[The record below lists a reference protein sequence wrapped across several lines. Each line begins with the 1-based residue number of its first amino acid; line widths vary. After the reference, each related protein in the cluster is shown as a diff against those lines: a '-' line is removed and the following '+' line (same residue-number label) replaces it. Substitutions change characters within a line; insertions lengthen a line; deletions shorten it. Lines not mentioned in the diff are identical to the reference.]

1 MAVSR
6 FWFRVSSS
14 GLNNDD
20 KKLRNSEP
28 DTRNPKRET
37 LNCSPPMT
45 SDDILLETEEAMEK
59 SVEYMVHEFASVRTG
74 KASSALVE
82 NIDVAA
88 YGTSMKL
95 KQLALITTPEPRLLL
110 IQPFDASVTR
120 DIERA
125 LIESKVGITPAV
137 DGKLIR
143 LPIPELTEE
152 RRKELVKGTRH
163 MAEEARVRI
172 RAGRR
177 NGIDQVKK
185 LEKDGDITQD
195 QRRDLEEEIQKL
207 TDKYVNEIDSHL
219 HSKEVD
225 IMKV

>member
-1 MAVSR
+1 
-6 FWFRVSSS
+6 
-14 GLNNDD
+14 
-20 KKLRNSEP
+20 
-28 DTRNPKRET
+28 
-37 LNCSPPMT
+37 MT
-45 SDDILLETEEAMEK
+45 TDDILLETEEAMEK
-59 SVEYMVHEFASVRTG
+59 SVEYMIHEFASVRTG

-82 NIDVAA
+82 NIDVSA

-120 DIERA
+120 DIEKA

-137 DGKLIR
+137 DGKVIR
-143 LPIPELTEE
+143 MPIPELTEE
-152 RRKELVKGTRH
+152 RRRELVKGTRH

-177 NGIDQVKK
+177 SGMEQVKK
-185 LEKDGDITQD
+185 LEKQGDITED
-195 QRRDLEEEIQKL
+195 QRHDLEAEIQKL
-207 TDKYVNEIDSHL
+207 TDKYVKEIDAHL
-219 HSKEVD
+219 QSKEID